1 MGNPVIR
8 FQIVSK
14 KPLETARFYG
24 SLFGWKL
31 GVNQPLGFR
40 RIDTGSPEGIQGSIF
55 NAPEEM
61 ESFVQLYMEVED
73 VQAAVLKAGRLG
85 AEVVIAPFM
94 LPEGEEVAVLR
105 DPVGL
110 MFAVRR
116 QRSAEAPELPAI
128 DIPMMPDAEG

>member
-1 MGNPVIR
+1 MGNPVMR

-31 GVNQPLGFR
+31 GASHPLGHR

-55 NAPEEM
+55 PAPEQM

-73 VQAAVLKAGRLG
+73 VQATVLKAGRLG
-85 AEVVIAPFM
+85 AEVVIAPFV
-94 LPEGEEVAVLR
+94 LPEGDEVAVLR
-105 DPVGL
+105 DPLGL
-110 MFAVRR
+110 TFAVRR
-116 QRSAEAPELPAI
+116 GHSAEAKASELPAT
-128 DIPMMPDAEG
+128 DIP